1 MISVN
6 IWLPN
11 AVTLN
16 YTQKEFILVLDTPV
30 TYESISL
37 LNQLIL
43 KDIGKL
49 NMKVFGYTLGLVTS
63 VSMLQLNNV
72 I

>member
-1 MISVN
+1 M
-6 IWLPN
+6 
-11 AVTLN
+11 T
-16 YTQKEFILVLDTPV
+16 TQRCHLKLHTKGIHFGVDTPV
-30 TYESISL
+30 TYVSISL

-49 NMKVFGYTLGLVTS
+49 NMKVIGYTLGLVTS